1 MKLPDA
7 TPPSRET
14 CAAERHVP
22 DLLQRFL
29 LRLET
34 AESSLEV
41 WRLIVALGR
50 ELQLPFVDLISASS
64 WRDWKKT
71 RFIRTSYDASWLSAH
86 NSDPEL
92 ARWSYFRSHAMDHL
106 TPIAVGLEFLDEYK
120 PLPEARVEVLRDA
133 ARRGMR
139 AGYSVPLRYN
149 APPQAAL
156 ITFGGDHSRRDM
168 LTIINAHGW
177 TLTTAALTGF
187 QRYMYHFG
195 REFPERNRITP
206 KQLELLELIGAGLQ
220 DKQIADRLRVSVS
233 AVRQRLSAL
242 SQNTGMT
249 SRAELAALAMSLGV
263 LPDPL
268 NRPGDAE
275 AQILVEM
282 DEGGAVLR
290 PTVVL

>member
-1 MKLPDA
+1 
-7 TPPSRET
+7 
-14 CAAERHVP
+14 
-22 DLLQRFL
+22 
-29 LRLET
+29 
-34 AESSLEV
+34 
-41 WRLIVALGR
+41 
-50 ELQLPFVDLISASS
+50 
-64 WRDWKKT
+64 
-71 RFIRTSYDASWLSAH
+71 
-86 NSDPEL
+86 
-92 ARWSYFRSHAMDHL
+92 
-106 TPIAVGLEFLDEYK
+106 
-120 PLPEARVEVLRDA
+120 
-133 ARRGMR
+133 
-139 AGYSVPLRYN
+139 
-149 APPQAAL
+149 
-156 ITFGGDHSRRDM
+156 
-168 LTIINAHGW
+168 
-177 TLTTAALTGF
+177 
-187 QRYMYHFG
+187 MYHFG